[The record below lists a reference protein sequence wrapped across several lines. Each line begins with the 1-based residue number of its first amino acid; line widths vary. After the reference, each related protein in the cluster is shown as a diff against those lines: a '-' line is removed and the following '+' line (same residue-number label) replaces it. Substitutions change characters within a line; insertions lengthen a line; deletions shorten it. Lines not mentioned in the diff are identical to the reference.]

1 MKEKNVKHTLY
12 IEKSKM
18 EKKKITIVTPL
29 TYKYTNLN
37 GI

>member
-18 EKKKITIVTPL
+18 EKKITIYEKRWVYL
-29 TYKYTNLN
+29 TFKQMS
-37 GI
+37 

>member
-18 EKKKITIVTPL
+18 EKKITIVTPL